1 MIALANGREVPR
13 VAVNALADFEQIWPG
28 ATLPLARAAVV
39 AAILDALRERYAIVA
54 LPGPDSDRYGGE
66 EPADRPAWLYDI
78 GLYEVSMW
86 HTGEVQVG
94 YNGEPGEPLSVDEA
108 RRLAVALLAAA
119 DAAERDQ

>member
-1 MIALANGREVPR
+1 MTDRDIIDTIGDVFARQEARFPGMLVSGRSVAGRILA
-13 VAVNALADFEQIWPG
+13 
-28 ATLPLARAAVV
+28 
-39 AAILDALRERYAIVA
+39 ALRERYAIVE

-94 YNGEPGEPLSVDEA
+94 YNGEPGEPLAVNEA
-108 RRLAVALLAAA
+108 RQLAVALLAAA
-119 DAAERDQ
+119 DAAEREQ